1 MRAGFIALSG
11 ALIIAACGGGN
22 SAPNPYPAEAR
33 TQFAASCPMDNPVC
47 SCTWEQL
54 TIKLTHDEY
63 AGALDRFRETGLM
76 DPRVTRARAHCL
88 QRHPA

>member
-11 ALIIAACGGGN
+11 ALIIMACGGGG
-22 SAPNPYPAEAR
+22 APNSYPAEAR

-54 TIKLTHDEY
+54 TLKLTHEEY
-63 AGALDRFRETGLM
+63 QAALDRFRETGLM
-76 DPRVTRARAHCL
+76 DPRVTRVRTRCL
-88 QRHPA
+88 QRHPG